1 LEIGSHTF
9 FVGTVVNDEIRSD
22 ESELCVI
29 HGFYQAWRIKRG
41 IAQRE
46 PSVRADAAN
55 KHKGYAAQSAGR

>member
-1 LEIGSHTF
+1 VSNVPFSHGHLAFQMAANHTKNS
-9 FVGTVVNDEIRSD
+9 VE
-22 ESELCVI
+22 